1 VVTTT
6 TTALQ
11 TPSPPGNL
19 TATAI
24 SSSRIN
30 LSWTDNSANETGFK
44 IERAAA
50 SSGPFSQIAI
60 VGTNV
65 KTYQNTGLQRNT
77 RCYYRVR
84 AYNAAGNSAYSNTA
98 SAITLKK

>member
-11 TPSPPGNL
+11 TPSPPSNL

-24 SSSRIN
+24 STSQIN
-30 LSWTDNSANETGFK
+30 LSYSANETGFK
-44 IERAAA
+44 IERGTS
-50 SSGPFSQIAI
+50 SSGPFSQIAT

-84 AYNAAGNSAYSNTA
+84 AYNAAGDSAYLNTA